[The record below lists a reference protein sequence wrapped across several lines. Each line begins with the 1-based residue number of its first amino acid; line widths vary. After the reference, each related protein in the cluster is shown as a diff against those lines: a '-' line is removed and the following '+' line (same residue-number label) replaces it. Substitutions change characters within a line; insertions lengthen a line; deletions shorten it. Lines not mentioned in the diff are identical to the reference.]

1 MCDTCG
7 GHGDGSSHSLRHSQP
22 DHHAHDHTQDHPHDH
37 HAHEHHV
44 HEHGGGKR
52 VVVVGKGG
60 VGKSTLCA
68 LMARTLARE
77 GRRVVAVDADEQ
89 RNLAAT
95 LGLGLTES
103 VSIVPVA
110 ENADYVEEKTGAR
123 PGEGAGGMLV
133 LNPDTS
139 DLVDRLSVEAPD
151 GVRLVVMGGVRGAGA
166 GCLCPETALI
176 SSAVAGMRLRGD
188 DVVVMDTH
196 AGVEHFGRA
205 LARGF
210 DSVLVVVEPT
220 FNAVQVGME
229 SAALAGALGIGEV
242 HLVVNRTRSDGD
254 VDRVMDYVEQ
264 LGGPPFSSV
273 TWVPYDAAAL
283 LSEPSVDALLDRP
296 AVVGVVGALSARVAG
311 ALNPSLAGVG

>member
-7 GHGDGSSHSLRHSQP
+7 AHGHGAS
-22 DHHAHDHTQDHPHDH
+22 PHDH
-37 HAHEHHV
+37 DHDHDHATAHRHEV
-44 HEHGGGKR
+44 TDPGVPAETGGTR
-52 VVVVGKGG
+52 IVFVGKGG

-68 LMARTLARE
+68 LLARTLARG

-95 LGLGLTES
+95 LGMNPAES

-110 ENADYVEEKTGAR
+110 QNADYVEEKTGAR

-139 DLVDRLSVEAPD
+139 DLVTRLSVKAPD
-151 GVRLVVMGGVRGAGA
+151 DVRLVVMGGIRGAGA
-166 GCLCPETALI
+166 GCLCPETALV

-220 FNAVQVGME
+220 FNAVQVGVE
-229 SAALAGALGIGEV
+229 SAGLAAELGIGHV
-242 HLVVNRTRSDGD
+242 HLVVNRARSDEDVERVLGY
-254 VDRVMDYVEQ
+254 VDR
-264 LGGPPFSSV
+264 LGGPTFGSV
-273 TWVPYDAAAL
+273 TSVPYDAVAL
-283 LSEPSVDALLDRP
+283 DSEPSVDALLGSP
-296 AVVGVVGALSARVAG
+296 AVVEAVETLTARLVGPLS
-311 ALNPSLAGVG
+311 PSLAGVR

>member
-7 GHGDGSSHSLRHSQP
+7 GHGESSPGSPP
-22 DHHAHDHTQDHPHDH
+22 DHA
-37 HAHEHHV
+37 
-44 HEHGGGKR
+44 HGGGIR

-60 VGKSTLCA
+60 VGKSTLSA
-68 LMARTLARE
+68 LLARQLARS

-95 LGLGLTES
+95 LGMDLLES
-103 VSIVPVA
+103 ISIVPVA

-123 PGEGAGGMLV
+123 PGEGAGGILV
-133 LNPDTS
+133 LNPNTY

-151 GVRLVVMGGVRGAGA
+151 GVRLVVMGGIREAGA

-176 SSAVAGMRLRGD
+176 SSAVAGMHLHRD

-210 DSVLVVVEPT
+210 DSVVVVVEPT
-220 FNAVQVGME
+220 FNAVQVGVA
-229 SAALAGALGIGEV
+229 SAALANELGIGTV
-242 HLVVNRTRSDGD
+242 HLAVNRTRSESDLE
-254 VDRVMDYVEQ
+254 RVLDYVSR
-264 LGGPPFSSV
+264 LGDPLFSSV
-273 TWVPYDAAAL
+273 TAVPYDEAVL
-283 LSEPSVDALLDRP
+283 LSEPSVDGLLEGSVIAEAVARLSTE
-296 AVVGVVGALSARVAG
+296 VVGPVGRTLTRVG
-311 ALNPSLAGVG
+311 

>member
-1 MCDTCG
+1 MCETCG
-7 GHGDGSSHSLRHSQP
+7 GHGDASVDSRLN
-22 DHHAHDHTQDHPHDH
+22 
-37 HAHEHHV
+37 HV
-44 HEHGGGKR
+44 HGQGGGTKI
-52 VVVVGKGG
+52 VVVGKGG
-60 VGKSTLCA
+60 VGKSTLSA
-68 LMARTLARE
+68 LMARQLARN

-103 VSIVPVA
+103 GSIVPVA

-123 PGEGAGGMLV
+123 PGEGAGGILI

-151 GVRLVVMGGVRGAGA
+151 GVRLVVMGGVREAGA

-176 SSAVAGMRLRGD
+176 SSAVAGMHLHRD

-210 DSVLVVVEPT
+210 DAVVVVVEPT
-220 FNAVQVGME
+220 FNAVKVGVE
-229 SAALAGALGIGEV
+229 STVLANDLGIGTV
-242 HLVVNRTRSDGD
+242 HLVVNRTRSANDLERVLD
-254 VDRVMDYVEQ
+254 YVDR
-264 LGGPPFSSV
+264 LGSPPFSSV
-273 TWVPYDAAAL
+273 TTVPYDEAVP
-283 LSEPSVDALLDRP
+283 LSEPSVEALLAGSAITE
-296 AVVGVVGALSARVAG
+296 AVDVLSSRVLGSLHHAPIGVS
-311 ALNPSLAGVG
+311 